1 MANFTPEELE
11 RYKEWAE
18 SFKDPQMSSVDDVLE
33 AQREA
38 QAASELVSRGERAA
52 GRSLGTLGEL
62 AKGVKSM
69 RAAPSISPAEASAKV
84 FEEAGSELPKNIAE
98 DIIAKQSRLGKS
110 AAESAKLF
118 ESAISPAAESARVF
132 EETGSAL
139 PKNIAEN
146 IVKSQS
152 VPGKTAELSA
162 DVLAPKELPTV
173 SNYATPR
180 EKKLFD
186 ALLKQAQSEMGATG
200 ETVVEAA
207 DQNAPKNLPA
217 TIKRGVPAVIDDF
230 IETTGRTIDS
240 VPEPSR
246 LSKLSKF
253 LPALGKGATALGAA
267 ASAYDFSKGNLVEG
281 GLTGIETLLGNVSPR
296 IAAPLELLRP
306 TATVFQEEE
315 QAELDR
321 LKRSNILANLQK
333 RGLAE
338 ESVGSDVQL
347 ASKKPQQFDYA
358 VPERPTPLLPSNNTE
373 KSVSEIKSVGQQK
386 SSPVPKSS
394 ISTGVGEDESPEA
407 KLNEAIKAESAKPQ
421 KAEIDFNEMLR
432 MAQEARDK
440 GILLGNIGKAAE
452 TFATGLTGTVKG
464 GVVTK
469 PVSTDFYDKLIKQA
483 EQPVEDVGTAY
494 TMKTKQDEMQRLAR
508 RRDPAS
514 EESKF
519 ARDLLKQQGI
529 TVPEAATAEALE
541 KYAPQLT
548 NILNQRE
555 AREARAENA
564 RQRALDRAAL
574 LEKGYSEKQEK
585 AIIAARDQVMTKGYK
600 DAFDMYKNAERISN
614 TFENLSAGMYGD
626 TIRTLQSAKL
636 FQGDSSVVR
645 GPELKEIQS
654 AVGVLDRLKNEVDR
668 LGGTAKLQP
677 KQRKQLLDAVNTIKN
692 VAKKEYTGLLGPAA
706 KQFNRRG
713 LPLEEIFDSR
723 VLPEV
728 QESLGIKSEKEEQKI
743 KKAIDGG
750 YNKKTN
756 QTQFIYED
764 GTSEIVDGNRTSE
777 IVGVKR

>member
-38 QAASELVSRGERAA
+38 QAAAEIASRGERAA
-52 GRSLGTLGEL
+52 SRSLGTLSEI
-62 AKGVKSM
+62 AKGVEGMK
-69 RAAPSISPAEASAKV
+69 AAPPVSSARASAKV

-132 EETGSAL
+132 EEAGSAL

-186 ALLKQAQSEMGATG
+186 ALLKQAQSEMGVAG
-200 ETVVEAA
+200 ETVAEAV

-217 TIKRGVPAVIDDF
+217 TIKRGVPAAPAVTDDF

-253 LPALGKGATALGAA
+253 LPVLGKGATALGAA
-267 ASAYDFSKGNLVEG
+267 GSAYDFSKGNLVEG
-281 GLTGIETLLGNVSPR
+281 GLTGLETLLGNVSPR
-296 IAAPLELLRP
+296 VAAPLELLRP
-306 TATVFQEEE
+306 TATVSQEEE
-315 QAELDR
+315 QTELDR
-321 LKRSNILANLQK
+321 LKRSNILASLQK

-338 ESVGSDVQL
+338 ESIGNDTQL
-347 ASKKPQQFDYA
+347 ASKKPPQFDYN

-373 KSVSEIKSVGQQK
+373 TSIPEIKSVKEQK
-386 SSPVPKSS
+386 SSPVSKSS
-394 ISTGVGEDESPEA
+394 VSTGVGEDDSPES
-407 KLNEAIKAESAKPQ
+407 KLNEAIKAESEKP
-421 KAEIDFNEMLR
+421 KRSEMDFNEMLR

-440 GILLGNIGKAAE
+440 GVLLGNIGKAAE

-494 TMKTKQDEMQRLAR
+494 TMKSKQDEMERLSR
-508 RRDPAS
+508 RRDPGS

-519 ARDLLKQQGI
+519 ARDLLAQQGI
-529 TVPEAATAEALE
+529 KVPEAATAEALE

-548 NILNQRE
+548 NIFNQRE
-555 AREARAENA
+555 ARKDRAENI
-564 RQRALDRAAL
+564 RQRELDRQEIRQSKLDDKQMDFAFKA
-574 LEKGYSEKQEK
+574 SEKIRNDKYFKEFNDIK
-585 AIIAARDQVMTKGYK
+585 INRDLVTDAINNPSPQK
-600 DAFDMYKNAERISN
+600 DNVIIYNFIIIS
-614 TFENLSAGMYGD
+614 
-626 TIRTLQSAKL
+626 K
-636 FQGDSSVVR
+636 V
-645 GPELKEIQS
+645 
-654 AVGVLDRLKNEVDR
+654 
-668 LGGTAKLQP
+668 
-677 KQRKQLLDAVNTIKN
+677 
-692 VAKKEYTGLLGPAA
+692 
-706 KQFNRRG
+706 
-713 LPLEEIFDSR
+713 
-723 VLPEV
+723 
-728 QESLGIKSEKEEQKI
+728 
-743 KKAIDGG
+743 
-750 YNKKTN
+750 
-756 QTQFIYED
+756 
-764 GTSEIVDGNRTSE
+764 
-777 IVGVKR
+777 

>member
-38 QAASELVSRGERAA
+38 QAAAEIASRGERAA
-52 GRSLGTLGEL
+52 SRSLGTLGEA
-62 AKGVKSM
+62 AKGIEGMK
-69 RAAPSISPAEASAKV
+69 AAPSISPAQASAKV
-84 FEEAGSELPKNIAE
+84 FEEAGSALPKNIAE
-98 DIIAKQSRLGKS
+98 DIVEGASKGGKNARREAARAALSQVKEPPAKYAVQSAQVFEEAGSALPRNVSHDIATVTGQSRLAKN
-110 AAESAKLF
+110 AAESAK
-118 ESAISPAAESARVF
+118 VF
-132 EETGSAL
+132 EEAGSSL
-139 PKNIAEN
+139 LKNISEAGA
-146 IVKSQS
+146 
-152 VPGKTAELSA
+152 P
-162 DVLAPKELPTV
+162 APKV
-173 SNYATPR
+173 STLG
-180 EKKLFD
+180 KL
-186 ALLKQAQSEMGATG
+186 AKY
-200 ETVVEAA
+200 
-207 DQNAPKNLPA
+207 LPA
-217 TIKRGVPAVIDDF
+217 VG
-230 IETTGRTIDS
+230 
-240 VPEPSR
+240 
-246 LSKLSKF
+246 
-253 LPALGKGATALGAA
+253 LGIAGYEASEGDLVGA
-267 ASAYDFSKGNLVEG
+267 
-281 GLTGIETLLGNVSPR
+281 GLTGLETLLGGAAPR
-296 IAAPLELLRP
+296 LAAPLELLRP
-306 TATVFQEEE
+306 TPTVSEEEE
-315 QAELDR
+315 QMESNR

-338 ESVGSDVQL
+338 ESVGNDTQL
-347 ASKKPQQFDYA
+347 ASKKPQQFDYN
-358 VPERPTPLLPSNNTE
+358 VPERPTPLLPTNKTE
-373 KSVSEIKSVGQQK
+373 TSIPEIKSVKEQK
-386 SSPVPKSS
+386 SSPTSKSS
-394 ISTGVGEDESPEA
+394 VSTGVGEDDSPEA
-407 KLNEAIKAESAKPQ
+407 KLNEAIKTESEKAKKP
-421 KAEIDFNEMLR
+421 EMDFNEMLR

-440 GILLGNIGKAAE
+440 GVLLGNIGKAAE

-469 PVSTDFYDKLIKQA
+469 PVGTDFYDKLIKQA

-508 RRDPAS
+508 RRDPGS
-514 EESKF
+514 DESKF
-519 ARDLLKQQGI
+519 ARDLLAQQGI
-529 TVPEAATAEALE
+529 KVPEAATAEALE

-555 AREARAENA
+555 AREARAASAKE
-564 RQRALDRAAL
+564 RALDRATL

-600 DAFDMYKNAERISN
+600 DAFDMYKSAERISN

-728 QESLGIKSEKEEQKI
+728 QESLGLKTSEVETQT
-743 KKAIDGG
+743 KKVIRKG
-750 YNKKTN
+750 YNKTTN
-756 QTQFIYED
+756 QTQLIYDD
-764 GTSEIVDGNRTSE
+764 GTSEIVEGQ
-777 IVGVKR
+777 K